1 MDSLGE
7 SISLSYGPILPDIK
21 TREEV
26 NLALHDEQFF
36 SVVDGTILPYKKPVK
51 KITFSPKV
59 LKVEGD
65 GSLSVSI
72 ESSSILT
79 LENS

>member
-1 MDSLGE
+1 M
-7 SISLSYGPILPDIK
+7 
-21 TREEV
+21 
-26 NLALHDEQFF
+26 
-36 SVVDGTILPYKKPVK
+36 VDGTILPYKKPVK
-51 KITFSPKV
+51 TITFSPKV

-65 GSLSVSI
+65 GSLLVSI